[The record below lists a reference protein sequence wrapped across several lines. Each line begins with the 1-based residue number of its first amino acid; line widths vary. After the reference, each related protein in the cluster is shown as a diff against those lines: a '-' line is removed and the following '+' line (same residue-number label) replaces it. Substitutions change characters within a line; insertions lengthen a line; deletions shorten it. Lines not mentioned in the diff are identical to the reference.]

1 MWPVLLNQL
10 SGGRTSRAGTKIG
23 TTRALNIKRSDKSS
37 AFDKANTALMDEEVD
52 LVEENE
58 WLKFLAQR
66 NPRKFYLLRAL

>member
-1 MWPVLLNQL
+1 MNQL
-10 SGGRTSRAGTKIG
+10 SGGRTSGAGTKIG
-23 TTRALNIKRSDKSS
+23 TTRTLNIKRSDKSS

-66 NPRKFYLLRAL
+66 NPRKFYLLRAQ